1 MDAQSLVNLI
11 TAIPFNGND
20 AEQAA
25 RNSFLQ
31 KFPENQ
37 IATLSAEKYNGGIEN
52 DSFCYNL
59 EYGSNLPLGI
69 KGRSSMKFGDRS
81 NAKTIVQ
88 GIAAMISDAR
98 NGNVNGLQSRHGLSS
113 LSKDV
118 LLKILSIYLPERF
131 ITVGQ
136 DYPLTLLG
144 KILNISSSPN
154 DLIELNYKCYKAL
167 LELEPSFADYEYNR
181 LGAAIWKILSPAH
194 KNGFNDWLQNP
205 TNLAP
210 GSGARYA
217 YVSCIELLSYYYR
230 ENYYSN
236 NTTLSELSTL
246 YENAIAN
253 QQLNEGTYY
262 YSRPSYGKKYY
273 FSSAVQK
280 YIAYLKSTGLWGA
293 GRTGSASPDDTP
305 DDTSESVGTSPS
317 APPKAKIL
325 DHKNIILYGPPGTG
339 KTYNTIRY
347 AVAIAEGIDVS
358 TIVNDQYTDRGG
370 KTKNVRDTFKV
381 LTEPTKP
388 AEPRIVFTTFH
399 QSLSYEDFIEGIKP
413 RYDKTAK
420 ILTYPTEPGLFKKI
434 CDEARKTPTERFVL
448 IIDEINRG
456 NVAQIFGELITL
468 IEEDKREG
476 AKNEITCTLPYSGER
491 FCVPNNLYIIGT
503 MNTADRSVEALD
515 SALRRRFHFVEMMPN
530 GTLVPSTSRCDEV
543 FFAINKRIS
552 ILKDSEHQIG
562 HSYFLD
568 VQSDEDLRD
577 VFRFNIIPLLQ
588 EYFFGD
594 IEKMKMVLGEGFF
607 VKETIDP
614 KKDFPYLS
622 GDIDIPAEVYR
633 LWGRDEWENCITTPS
648 LFTDARDKLIDG

>member
-1 MDAQSLVNLI
+1 MNAQTLVNLI
-11 TAIPFNGND
+11 TSFPFNGNV
-20 AEQAA
+20 AEQTA
-25 RNSFLQ
+25 RNNFIQ
-31 KFPENQ
+31 KFPESQ
-37 IATLSAEKYNGGIEN
+37 IASLSVTKYNGGINN

-59 EYGSNLPLGI
+59 EYDSNLPLSI
-69 KGRSSMKFGDRS
+69 KGRGAKKLGGKG
-81 NAKTIVQ
+81 NTKTIVQ

-98 NGNVNGLQSRHGLSS
+98 IGNVSGLQSRHGLSS
-113 LSKDV
+113 LSQDV
-118 LLKILSIYLPERF
+118 LLKILSIYLPDRF

-136 DYPLTLLG
+136 GFPLTLLG
-144 KILNISSSPN
+144 KILNISSPNN
-154 DLIELNYKCYKAL
+154 DLIELNYKCNDAL
-167 LELEPSFADYEYNR
+167 LKLEPSFANYEYNR
-181 LGAAIWKILSPAH
+181 LGAAIWDILSTAH
-194 KNGFNDWLQNP
+194 KKGFDKWLKNP
-205 TNLAP
+205 ANLAP
-210 GSGARYA
+210 GSGTRSS
-217 YVSCIELLSYYYR
+217 YVLCIELLSLYYR
-230 ENYYSN
+230 ENYYSKSI
-236 NTTLSELSTL
+236 TLSELSTL
-246 YENAIAN
+246 YENAKAN
-253 QQLNEGTYY
+253 EQLNGGTFY
-262 YSRPSYGKKYY
+262 YSRPSYGKGQHY
-273 FSSAVQK
+273 SCAVEK
-280 YIAYLKSTGLWGA
+280 YIDYLKSEGLVGV
-293 GRTGSASPDDTP
+293 GGNGSAFP

-317 APPKAKIL
+317 APPKAKIP

-648 LFTDARDKLIDG
+648 LFTDARDELIDG